1 MAPSSSRALEQATS
15 TSSECS
21 LESTSAKIG
30 IRIHPPENSFS
41 QKNVKVTTNIHRL
54 IGEHPDAWLGDINPK
69 YWALATHESLYNLLF
84 NATSHMNDPTQRKQK
99 FGEIKDYLTK
109 CAHPYFPPLHK
120 GPMDKSTV
128 KKSDISGTESS
139 STSSQ
144 RLQPKPVTRKRP
156 AAEPL
161 LQTPRKQPCHQL
173 MAVSAKTD
181 DGTQGPLTDR
191 SLSSELKQ
199 YNNGMTDNFKI
210 MTNELQT
217 LTSTNDANLAHEQ
230 LNSDRLKAESVTS
243 AVLKEKRHELDAAQ
257 AHLEQLIKKN
267 EKTQAAISVATE
279 KVERLKAQVVE
290 LTEYTVFI
298 RYISRLCEAGP
309 KGLKRVVDA
318 LSEQGLE
325 FEMLIGEGVSG
336 GQVSADKCK
345 WKPTRG
351 AGFRAIGHGK

>member
-1 MAPSSSRALEQATS
+1 
-15 TSSECS
+15 
-21 LESTSAKIG
+21 
-30 IRIHPPENSFS
+30 
-41 QKNVKVTTNIHRL
+41 
-54 IGEHPDAWLGDINPK
+54 
-69 YWALATHESLYNLLF
+69 
-84 NATSHMNDPTQRKQK
+84 
-99 FGEIKDYLTK
+99 
-109 CAHPYFPPLHK
+109 
-120 GPMDKSTV
+120 MDKSTV
-128 KKSDISGTESS
+128 KESDISGTESS

-173 MAVSAKTD
+173 MAVSAMTD
-181 DGTQGPLTDR
+181 DGTQCPLTDR

-199 YNNGMTDNFKI
+199 YND
-210 MTNELQT
+210 
-217 LTSTNDANLAHEQ
+217 
-230 LNSDRLKAESVTS
+230 AESVTS
-243 AVLKEKRHELDAAQ
+243 AVLKEKGHELDAAQ

-279 KVERLKAQVVE
+279 KVERLKTQVVE

-298 RYISRLCEAGP
+298 RYMSRLCEAGP